1 MTSPRLLVIQ
11 HNLDDGL
18 NELGAPLAAA
28 GLYMDVWD
36 TRLHAEPPHPLSVY
50 DGIVSMGG
58 LDSAADEA
66 GKPAVTAERELLS
79 QALERRTPILGI
91 CYGSQLLARAAGGS
105 SFPAKR
111 AEIGW
116 CTVDVEPEAKADVL
130 LGGLPSTV
138 QVFQY
143 HYDTFELPEGATVLG
158 RNGELIEMYRIG
170 DSAWGLQFHVE
181 ANAGLVYGWLG
192 TYGAEMS
199 KAGVDLDDLR
209 VVTAAYGPAYR
220 DLTWKIGEAFAQVVA
235 EHHLGR
241 EHSGL

>member
-1 MTSPRLLVIQ
+1 MAPRLLVIQ

-28 GLYMDVWD
+28 GLYIDVWD
-36 TRLHAEPPHPLSVY
+36 ARLSTEPPHPLSAY

-58 LDSAADEA
+58 LDSAADEV

-79 QALERRTPILGI
+79 AALARRTPILGI
-91 CYGSQLLARAAGGS
+91 CYGSQLLARAAGGAS
-105 SFPAKR
+105 YPAER

-116 CTVDVEPEAKADVL
+116 CTVDVEPAADTDVL
-130 LGGLPSTV
+130 LGGLPRTV

-143 HYDTFELPEGATVLG
+143 HYDTFDLPAGATVLG
-158 RNGELIEMYRIG
+158 RNSELIEMYRIG
-170 DSAWGLQFHVE
+170 DNAWGLQFHVE

-209 VVTAAYGPAYR
+209 AVTADYGPAHR
-220 DLTWKIGEAFAQVVA
+220 DLTWKIGNAFAQVVTA
-235 EHHLGR
+235 HHAAR
-241 EHSGL
+241 SRHT

>member
-1 MTSPRLLVIQ
+1 MILPHLLVIQ

-28 GLYMDVWD
+28 GLYLDVWD
-36 TRLHAEPPHPLSVY
+36 TRLFAEPPHPLSTY
-50 DGIVSMGG
+50 DGVVSMGG

-79 QALERRTPILGI
+79 EALERRTPILGI

-105 SFPAKR
+105 SFPADR

-116 CTVDVEPEAKADVL
+116 CSIDLEPEAESDAL
-130 LGGLPSTV
+130 LASSPSSMH
-138 QVFQY
+138 VFQY
-143 HYDTFELPEGATVLG
+143 HYDTFALPAGATVLA
-158 RNGELIEMYRIG
+158 RNGDLIEAYRIG
-170 DSAWGLQFHVE
+170 ENAWGLQFHVE

-192 TYGAEMS
+192 TYGAEMR

-209 VVTAAYGPAYR
+209 SFTSTYGPTYR
-220 DLTWKIGEAFAQVVA
+220 DLTWRVGTTFAAVVTG
-235 EHHLGR
+235 HHA
-241 EHSGL
+241 SS